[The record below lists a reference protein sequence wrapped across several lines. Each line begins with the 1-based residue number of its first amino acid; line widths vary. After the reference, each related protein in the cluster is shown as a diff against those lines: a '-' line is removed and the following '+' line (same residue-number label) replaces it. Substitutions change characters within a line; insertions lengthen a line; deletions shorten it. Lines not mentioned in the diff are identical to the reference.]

1 MIVQFKSDCGVW
13 FRRVKLKR
21 QRVSAVFSLQKDF
34 QSKFVRSFV
43 RSTLAESLLEN
54 RFCTVTFADAACIPR
69 GRGVA
74 EIKIVV
80 VALFVA
86 QLVKGRRRW
95 RSATPTTEGAPNVS
109 TNHTA

>member
-1 MIVQFKSDCGVW
+1 MRYSATPMIVQFKSDCGVW

-43 RSTLAESLLEN
+43 RSTLAERSSWKH
-54 RFCTVTFADAACIPR
+54 RFCNACRCGLHPR

-74 EIKIVV
+74 EIKMCGGGS
-80 VALFVA
+80 VA
-86 QLVKGRRRW
+86 QLVKVGGGAPPRRRPKELL
-95 RSATPTTEGAPNVS
+95 T
-109 TNHTA
+109 